1 MWTPEYEANMKVKLR
16 GICRLPRY
24 RLYSSAMSSSLSKKE
39 AVGQFLR
46 KHELPKPRFFQ
57 SKAESYFLKI
67 EHQTLTGTILK
78 KCPLGCKIIL
88 CRRKNCFVL
97 AGSKK
102 CGSDLAQNCRQERDQ
117 SLRKLNIKKCQSH
130 FLPRLCG
137 LGKLELIL
145 KGVFLLL

>member
-1 MWTPEYEANMKVKLR
+1 MWTPEPEANMKVKLR

-46 KHELPKPRFFQ
+46 KQELPKPRFFQ

-102 CGSDLAQNCRQERDQ
+102 CGSDLAQNCRQERETTRQ
-117 SLRKLNIKKCQSH
+117 SAKCQSH

-145 KGVFLLL
+145 KGVFLLI